1 MPGQMKALVLQE
13 PHRLSIEQRAIPDV
27 GPGEVRVRIHRGGIC
42 GSDMHYF
49 HHGGFGVVRMKA
61 PMVLGHELA
70 GVVESTGDG
79 VTGVAA
85 GDRVAI
91 NPSLA
96 CGHCDYCQAKVPRQ
110 CRDMKFMGSAMRS
123 PHIDGGF
130 REFVVVTEVQAV
142 KIGDLVGLDEA
153 AVCEPLAVCLHAVSQ
168 APDLT
173 GKRVLVTGFG
183 PIGALTFLAAQQAG
197 AASVSATDVAAG
209 PLRLAK
215 ALGAENVFDV
225 TQPDAL
231 ATETADRGRFD
242 VVFECS
248 GHPSAVKTALAVTRP
263 GGTIV
268 QVGILPDEMTM
279 PFNAMVTKE
288 IIYRGT
294 FRFDREFNLAAEMI
308 ANRTIDVR
316 PIISRAFPFT
326 EADAA
331 FAFAQ
336 DRQRAIK
343 VMLEFA

>member
-1 MPGQMKALVLQE
+1 MKALVLQE
-13 PHRLSIEQRAIPDV
+13 PHRLTIEDRPIPEP

-70 GVVESTGDG
+70 GVVDATGAG
-79 VTGVAA
+79 VTAVTE
-85 GDRVAI
+85 GDRVAV

-96 CGHCDYCQAKVPRQ
+96 CGACAYCRAGMPRQ
-110 CRDMKFMGSAMRS
+110 CSDMRFMGSAMRD
-123 PHIDGGF
+123 PHVDGGF
-130 REFVVVTEVQAV
+130 REYVVVTEQQAV
-142 KIGDLVGLDEA
+142 PVGDGIGLDEA

-168 APDLT
+168 GPDLS

-183 PIGALTFLAAQQAG
+183 PIGALTLLAARHAG

-209 PLRLAK
+209 PLALAGQ
-215 ALGAENVFDV
+215 LGAAASYDV
-225 TQPDAL
+225 SVPGAL
-231 ATETADRGRFD
+231 AEEEKDRGRFD

-248 GHPSAVKTALAVTRP
+248 GHPSAVQSALAVTRP
-263 GGTIV
+263 GGSIV
-268 QVGILPDEMTM
+268 QVGILPDQMTL
-279 PFNAMVTKE
+279 PFNPLVTKE
-288 IIYRGT
+288 ITYRGT
-294 FRFDREFNLAAEMI
+294 FRFDREFNQAAALI
-308 ANRTIDVR
+308 SSRAIDVR
-316 PIISRAFPFT
+316 PIISGTFPFT